1 MPTPENRLA
10 RQRASLAIVT
20 VLLFAAGLALLVLPL
35 RLPIPVRLMLAA
47 GNLIGALVLFAVLKQ
62 RRPRA

>member
-20 VLLFAAGLALLVLPL
+20 VLLFAGGIAILVLPL
-35 RLPIPVRLMLAA
+35 RLPLPVRLLLAS
-47 GNLIGALVLFAVLKQ
+47 GDFIVALVLFALLKQ
-62 RRPRA
+62 RRPNQ

>member
-20 VLLFAAGLALLVLPL
+20 VLLFASGILLLVLPL
-35 RLPIPVRLMLAA
+35 RLPFPVRLMLA
-47 GNLIGALVLFAVLKQ
+47 GGDLIVALVLFALLKQ
-62 RRPRA
+62 RRPRP